1 MQEKGENI
9 PTTIKEN
16 TLQRINNNEWKVQVL
31 SQQVLVLGKGALGF
45 PVLVFVVVCV
55 FPCLSIWFSV
65 LIKTTTVDPLFNEV
79 PRDWENWFV
88 ISRKNNLDVRYI
100 EVWLIIALFFC
111 GVTFRYLTFYDRND
125 YCR

>member
-1 MQEKGENI
+1 MQEKRENI

-55 FPCLSIWFSV
+55 FPVFEHLVFDSHQNYYSGSS
-65 LIKTTTVDPLFNEV
+65 T
-79 PRDWENWFV
+79 
-88 ISRKNNLDVRYI
+88 
-100 EVWLIIALFFC
+100 
-111 GVTFRYLTFYDRND
+111 
-125 YCR
+125 

>member
-16 TLQRINNNEWKVQVL
+16 TLQTINNNEWKVQVL

-55 FPCLSIWFSV
+55 FPVFEHLVFGSHQNYYSGSS
-65 LIKTTTVDPLFNEV
+65 T
-79 PRDWENWFV
+79 
-88 ISRKNNLDVRYI
+88 
-100 EVWLIIALFFC
+100 
-111 GVTFRYLTFYDRND
+111 
-125 YCR
+125 

>member
-55 FPCLSIWFSV
+55 FPVFEHLVFGSHQNYYSGSC
-65 LIKTTTVDPLFNEV
+65 T
-79 PRDWENWFV
+79 
-88 ISRKNNLDVRYI
+88 
-100 EVWLIIALFFC
+100 
-111 GVTFRYLTFYDRND
+111 
-125 YCR
+125 